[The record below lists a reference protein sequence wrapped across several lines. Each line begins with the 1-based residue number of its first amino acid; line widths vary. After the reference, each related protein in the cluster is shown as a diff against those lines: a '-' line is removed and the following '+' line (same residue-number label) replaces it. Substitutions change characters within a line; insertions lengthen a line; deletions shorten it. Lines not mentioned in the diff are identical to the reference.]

1 MVVPDDRDAVSRA
14 RNLGSFLLVTVLF
27 GAVFPAIKVG
37 VADVPP
43 LLFAA
48 ARYYLSAA
56 LLLGYALVAIDRWR
70 PRTRNDRIAVLAGGV
85 LFIGGTGLSFVGLQ
99 FTTSGVGA
107 IVFSLIPILTV
118 LVAWVLLPEER
129 PDRRDVL
136 GVCVGFVG
144 VAIVV
149 RPDPSL
155 ETSVVG
161 ELLVLSAAVGVALGT
176 VLVRRSRPTMAV
188 VALTGWSMAVGATV
202 QLGFALLLGES
213 LAAVRPTASAL
224 AALLYLGV
232 VGGAIGFVIYFTL
245 LERLGPLAINLIAYL
260 APIVTVAIGWTFLGE
275 PIVPEMVVGFLV
287 VLVGFALLTDREI
300 AAELARFR
308 GAGR

>member
-1 MVVPDDRDAVSRA
+1 MTNVSRA
-14 RNLGSFLLVTVLF
+14 RNLGLFLLVTLLF

-37 VADVPP
+37 LADVPP

-56 LLLGYALVAIDRWR
+56 LLLGYALLTTDRWL

-129 PDRRDVL
+129 PTRRGVL

-149 RPDPSL
+149 RPDPSI

-161 ELLVLSAAVGVALGT
+161 ELLVLTAAAGVALGT
-176 VLVRRSRPTMAV
+176 VLVRRSHPTMAV
-188 VALTGWSMAVGATV
+188 VALTGWAMAVGATV
-202 QLGFALLLGES
+202 QLGFALALGES
-213 LAAVRPTASAL
+213 LAAVRPTLSAL
-224 AALLYLGV
+224 VALLYLAV
-232 VGGAIGFVIYFTL
+232 VGGAVGFVIYFTL
-245 LERLGPLAINLIAYL
+245 LERLGALEINLIAYL
-260 APIVTVAIGWTFLGE
+260 VPIVTLAIGWAVLDE
-275 PIVPEMVVGFLV
+275 PIVPTTVAGFLV

>member
-1 MVVPDDRDAVSRA
+1 M
-14 RNLGSFLLVTVLF
+14 FLLVTLLF

-37 VADVPP
+37 LADVPP

-56 LLLGYALVAIDRWR
+56 LLLGYALLTTDRWR
-70 PRTRNDRIAVLAGGV
+70 PRTRGDRTAVLAGGV
-85 LFIGGTGLSFVGLQ
+85 LFVGGTGLSFVGLQ

-118 LVAWVLLPEER
+118 LVAWVLLPDER
-129 PDRRDVL
+129 PNRRGVL
-136 GVCVGFVG
+136 GVCVGFLG

-149 RPDPSL
+149 RPDPSI

-161 ELLVLSAAVGVALGT
+161 ELLVLSAAAGVALGT

-188 VALTGWSMAVGATV
+188 VALTGWAMAVGATV
-202 QLGFALLLGES
+202 QLGFALALGES
-213 LAAVRPTASAL
+213 LAAVRPTLSAL
-224 AALLYLGV
+224 AALLYLAV
-232 VGGAIGFVIYFTL
+232 VGGAVGFVIYFTL
-245 LERLGPLAINLIAYL
+245 LERLGALEINLIAYL
-260 APIVTVAIGWTFLGE
+260 VPIVTLVIGWAVLGE
-275 PIVPEMVVGFLV
+275 PIVPTTLVGFLV
-287 VLVGFALLTDREI
+287 VLAGFALLTDREI

>member
-1 MVVPDDRDAVSRA
+1 VSRA
-14 RNLGSFLLVTVLF
+14 RNLGSFLLVTLLF

-37 VADVPP
+37 LADVPP

-56 LLLGYALVAIDRWR
+56 LLLGYALLTTDRWR
-70 PRTRNDRIAVLAGGV
+70 PRTRGDRTAVLAGGV
-85 LFIGGTGLSFVGLQ
+85 LFVGGTGLSFVGLQ

-107 IVFSLIPILTV
+107 IVFSLIPTLTV
-118 LVAWVLLPEER
+118 LVAWVLLPDER
-129 PDRRDVL
+129 PNRRGVL
-136 GVCVGFVG
+136 GVCVGFLG

-149 RPDPSL
+149 RPDPSI

-161 ELLVLSAAVGVALGT
+161 ELLVLSATAGVALGT

-188 VALTGWSMAVGATV
+188 VALTGWAMAVGATV
-202 QLGFALLLGES
+202 QLGFALALGES
-213 LAAVRPTASAL
+213 LAAVRPTPSAL
-224 AALLYLGV
+224 AALLYLAV
-232 VGGAIGFVIYFTL
+232 VGGAVGFVIYFTL
-245 LERLGPLAINLIAYL
+245 LERLGALEINLIAYL
-260 APIVTVAIGWTFLGE
+260 VPIVTLAIGWAVLGE
-275 PIVPEMVVGFLV
+275 PIVPTTLVGFLV

>member
-37 VADVPP
+37 LADVPP

-56 LLLGYALVAIDRWR
+56 LLLGYALVTTDRWR

-149 RPDPSL
+149 RPDPSP
-155 ETSVVG
+155 ETSVVV
-161 ELLVLSAAVGVALGT
+161 ELLVLSAAAGVALGT

-202 QLGFALLLGES
+202 QLGFALVLGES
-213 LAAVRPTASAL
+213 FDAVRPTASAL
-224 AALLYLGV
+224 VALLYLGV
-232 VGGAIGFVIYFTL
+232 VGGAVGFVIYFTL
-245 LERLGPLAINLIAYL
+245 LERLGPLEINLIAYL
-260 APIVTVAIGWTFLGE
+260 VPIVTVAIGWAFLDE

-308 GAGR
+308 EAGR

>member
-1 MVVPDDRDAVSRA
+1 MTNVSRA
-14 RNLGSFLLVTVLF
+14 RNLGLFLLVTLLF

-37 VADVPP
+37 LADVPP

-56 LLLGYALVAIDRWR
+56 LLLGYALLTTDRWR
-70 PRTRNDRIAVLAGGV
+70 PRTRNDRIAVLAGGT

-129 PDRRDVL
+129 PTRRGVL

-155 ETSVVG
+155 EMSVVG
-161 ELLVLSAAVGVALGT
+161 ELLVLTAAAGVALGT

-188 VALTGWSMAVGATV
+188 VALTGWAMAVGATV
-202 QLGFALLLGES
+202 QLGFALVLGES

-224 AALLYLGV
+224 VALLYLAV
-232 VGGAIGFVIYFTL
+232 VGGAVGFVIYFTL
-245 LERLGPLAINLIAYL
+245 LERLGALEINLIAYL
-260 APIVTVAIGWTFLGE
+260 VPIVTLAIGWAVLDE
-275 PIVPEMVVGFLV
+275 PVVPTTVAGFLV

>member
-1 MVVPDDRDAVSRA
+1 MTTVSRA
-14 RNLGSFLLVTVLF
+14 RNLGSFLLVTLLF

-37 VADVPP
+37 LADVPP

-56 LLLGYALVAIDRWR
+56 LLLGYALVTADRWR

-118 LVAWVLLPEER
+118 LVAWALLPEER
-129 PDRRDVL
+129 PNRRGVL
-136 GVCVGFVG
+136 GVVVGFVG

-149 RPDPSL
+149 RPDPAAL
-155 ETSVVG
+155 GTSVVG

-176 VLVRRSRPTMAV
+176 VLVRRSRPTMSV
-188 VALTGWSMAVGATV
+188 VALTGWAMAVGATV
-202 QLGFALLLGES
+202 QLGFALALGES
-213 LAAVRPTASAL
+213 LAAVQPTLSAL
-224 AALLYLGV
+224 AALLYLAV
-232 VGGAIGFVIYFTL
+232 VGGAVGFVIYFTL
-245 LERLGPLAINLIAYL
+245 LERLGALEINLIAYL
-260 APIVTVAIGWTFLGE
+260 VPIVTLAIGWAVLGE
-275 PIVPEMVVGFLV
+275 PIAPTTVAGFLV